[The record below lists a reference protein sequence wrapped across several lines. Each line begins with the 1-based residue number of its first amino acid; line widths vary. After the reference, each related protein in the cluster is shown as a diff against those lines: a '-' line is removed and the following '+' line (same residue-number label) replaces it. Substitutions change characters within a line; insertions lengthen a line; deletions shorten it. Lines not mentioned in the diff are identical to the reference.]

1 MKGWVDKYIT
11 DGDPVPAP
19 SPVEESQLVYRQ
31 EAKHRLHRDSLP
43 SSVEFEGLK
52 SMAEPDNGR
61 AA

>member
-1 MKGWVDKYIT
+1 MKDWVDKYIT
-11 DGDPVPAP
+11 DGDPAPAP

-31 EAKHRLHRDSLP
+31 EAKHRLHHDSLP
-43 SSVEFEGLK
+43 SSAECEGLK